1 LILFTTL
8 LVCQN
13 LFGQFLVSGV
23 IRDENQVSIPASRVY
38 IKNSTEQRAVADPNG
53 RYEIRLMPGEYY
65 LIYAAQGYE
74 EREAYVI
81 VTDKEVKKDIQLFP
95 IAMKDLGD
103 VEVSAKKSNPGREIM
118 LKVVE
123 KREQINPWNYPH
135 SVKVY
140 IKAAEKIGDDP
151 GKKKKTE
158 KKEEDAKKKKKNNE
172 AEANPK
178 STKDVEDPFEEE
190 RKKIM
195 AEANSLNLVEIQ
207 IDRNFSPKNKVREI
221 RNAYTKRGSDR
232 DLYYTTTV
240 KTNFNFFENLLH
252 LDDLHQSPV
261 SSPISTPGILSYKY
275 RLEAQYMENGKKIHK
290 IKIIP
295 RITSTST
302 LTGYIY
308 VIDSLWLVQKL
319 ELSMEKGN
327 LLKYDY
333 FTIQQEFDHPGDSMC
348 VLKTQNLIYGMTYGD
363 KKSDFRT
370 EAVFKDYDYSVRF
383 SPKFFSNELAVTEQ
397 EAYERDSTYWKEN
410 RVISL
415 TEEEKRFIIIKD
427 SIHERLNRKEYL
439 DSIDAIFNKV
449 TALKVLWFGVD
460 HRNRPKQVQWT
471 INSIAGTARPFYVT
485 GPRVAPGFSYYRKW
499 KNQKFIDM
507 YNEVSYGLVDH
518 TVFTQNWFRY
528 RYNPFRYS
536 DVSASFRND
545 VDVIRNYDAISQ
557 IFNPSNFIGVT
568 SMNAG
573 HDFEVFNG
581 LFFNSEFS
589 FTERRSLVGSKF
601 LGFLDSTELGSNA
614 NDFPDFETYQ
624 AFIGNFTL
632 SYTPQQKYM
641 REPYRKVILGSKWPT
656 VYVRYERGFPNIFKS
671 DVDHAYI
678 LFGLYQSFQVKTFGT
693 TNYHIKTGQFLN
705 TNRLYDADFKYHR
718 RSDPYWFSNPL
729 YSFQDLKVSLPS
741 RKIFYEGHFVHH
753 DNGAIINKVPY
764 MKKLNIGIVFGG
776 GILYVREFNCYH
788 SEIFGGIERNFKFS
802 KRRLRLGIYSV
813 YSVGNAYSVT
823 PENPFPGSTKGSYTW
838 KFSFAV
844 LDDRNMKFNF

>member
-1 LILFTTL
+1 MNQKSAGITMLKKVLILFTTL
-8 LVCQN
+8 LLCQN
-13 LFGQFLVSGV
+13 FFGQMLVSGT

-38 IKNSTEQRAVADPNG
+38 IKNNTEQRAVADANG

-74 EREAYVI
+74 ERESYVI

-95 IAMKDLGD
+95 MTVKDLSD

-118 LKVVE
+118 LKVVA
-123 KREQINPWNYPH
+123 KREQINPWSYPH

-140 IKAAEKIGDDP
+140 IKAAEKIEDDP
-151 GKKKKTE
+151 EKKKKADE
-158 KKEEDAKKKKKNNE
+158 KKKKKKKNEEE
-172 AEANPK
+172 AHPK
-178 STKDVEDPFEEE
+178 NTKDVEDPFEAE

-195 AEANSLNLVEIQ
+195 EEVNSINLVEIQ
-207 IDRNFSPKNKVREI
+207 IDRNFAPKNKVKEI

-240 KTNFNFFENLLH
+240 KSNFNFFENLLH

-275 RLEAQYMENGKKIHK
+275 RLESQYEENGRKIHK

-308 VIDSLWLVQKL
+308 VIDSVWLVQKL
-319 ELSMEKGN
+319 ELSLEKGN

-333 FTIQQEFDHPGDSMC
+333 FTIQQEFAHPGDSMC
-348 VLKTQNLIYGMTYGD
+348 VLTSQNLIYGMTYES
-363 KKSDFRT
+363 KRSNFRT
-370 EAVFKDYDYSVRF
+370 EAVFKEYDFNVKF
-383 SPKFFSNELAVTEQ
+383 SPKFFSNELAITET
-397 EAYERDSTYWKEN
+397 EAYERDTTYWKEN
-410 RVISL
+410 RIISL

-427 SIHERLNRKEYL
+427 SIHERLNRKDYL

-449 TALKVLWFGVD
+449 TPMKILWFGVD

-471 INSIAGTARPFYVT
+471 INSVAATARPFYVT
-485 GPRVAPGFSYYRKW
+485 GPRLSPGFSYYRKW
-499 KNQKFIDM
+499 KNQKFIDL
-507 YNEVSYGLVDH
+507 YNEISYGLVDK

-536 DVSASFRND
+536 DISVSFRND

-568 SMNAG
+568 STNIG

-589 FTERRSLVGSKF
+589 FAERRSLEGSKF
-601 LGFLDSTELGSNA
+601 LGFLDSTDMNGS
-614 NDFPDFETYQ
+614 FTEFETYQ
-624 AFIGNFTL
+624 ALVGYFTV
-632 SYTPQQKYM
+632 SYTPKQKYM

-656 VYVRYERGFPNIFKS
+656 FYARYERGFNQVFGS
-671 DVDHAYI
+671 DVDHAYA
-678 LFGLYQSFQVKTFGT
+678 LFGMYQSFQIKTFGT
-693 TNYHIKTGQFLN
+693 TNYHVKTGQFLN

-741 RKIFYEGHFVHH
+741 QKVFYEGHFIHH
-753 DNGAIINKVPY
+753 DNGAIINKIPY
-764 MKKLNIGIVFGG
+764 MKKLNVGIVFGG
-776 GILYVREFNCYH
+776 GALYVQEFDWFH
-788 SEIFGGIERNFKFS
+788 SELFAGMERNFKFS
-802 KRRLRLGIYSV
+802 KRRLRIGIYGVASD
-813 YSVGNAYSVT
+813 GNNIKPTTTFKV
-823 PENPFPGSTKGSYTW
+823 
-838 KFSFAV
+838 SFAV